1 MFYISSLGALRNVL
15 TTNAIFSCVRS
26 LLDLSLVDGT
36 SVKEMTLLTHTSL
49 CDYLE
54 CSIKQTDSTVV
65 ETWETMR
72 TVDGWV
78 GWLQSYKW
86 SDCICWRDWIENSD
100 WLHDEHFQRKNES
113 PVTAE
118 LSNPIAILRQSS
130 QNDFVHLPHRTE
142 AQNFSECKVSYVHR
156 PKYDTNHF
164 HMDSTTEEQR
174 YALV

>member
-1 MFYISSLGALRNVL
+1 MITVYRTHKMFYISSLGALRNVL

-78 GWLQSYKW
+78 G
-86 SDCICWRDWIENSD
+86 
-100 WLHDEHFQRKNES
+100 
-113 PVTAE
+113 
-118 LSNPIAILRQSS
+118 
-130 QNDFVHLPHRTE
+130 
-142 AQNFSECKVSYVHR
+142 
-156 PKYDTNHF
+156 
-164 HMDSTTEEQR
+164 
-174 YALV
+174 